1 MRKMPKKAEVMVGG
15 AARRARPR
23 SAALP
28 DSGSRGLQQ
37 APPLWGTPKSCL
49 PSGVHSPF
57 LRTDR
62 IDQRLPA
69 GYVLSREE
77 TNQER
82 WVLLELC
89 HEGVNVSKSSHL
101 APLLL

>member
-1 MRKMPKKAEVMVGG
+1 MPKKAQVMVGG
-15 AARRARPR
+15 AARSTRPR

-28 DSGSRGLQQ
+28 DSGSQGLHQ

-49 PSGVHSPF
+49 PSGVDSPF

-69 GYVLSREE
+69 GYVLASVQSQEE
-77 TNQER
+77 KNQER
-82 WVLLELC
+82 WVLLEL
-89 HEGVNVSKSSHL
+89 
-101 APLLL
+101 